1 MAPSADQETMWLRLG
16 PFSFPSLPLNCHY
29 LYRCLSLKTKI
40 KSNPLLYKS
49 SRKTEGA
56 SSIAQVVGEALSSNP
71 VLGEKM
77 VQCGAMVGEDRL

>member
-1 MAPSADQETMWLRLG
+1 
-16 PFSFPSLPLNCHY
+16 
-29 LYRCLSLKTKI
+29 LSLKTKI

-49 SRKTEGA
+49 RRKTEGA

>member
-1 MAPSADQETMWLRLG
+1 
-16 PFSFPSLPLNCHY
+16 
-29 LYRCLSLKTKI
+29 LSLKTKI

-49 SRKTEGA
+49 RRKTEGA

-77 VQCGAMVGEDRL
+77 VQYGAMVGEDRL